1 MKHLLL
7 LHGAL
12 GHPGYFDFIKEKF
25 SDTFVVH
32 TPAFDGHAGR
42 PFTELSIGDYVT
54 QINNYCLGNG
64 LDQVSIFGYSM
75 GGYVG
80 LCYAAQFPEK
90 VMAIM
95 TLATKLNWSPEIA
108 AKEAGMLDPVVIKEK
123 VPRFADYLDKL
134 HGHSWEQ
141 LCSAVAILLSDLGAK
156 PLLTGPEFAAI
167 RANAQLMVGDKDNMV
182 GIEETFNAARQIKES
197 SFAVLPATIHP
208 FEKVNQPLVLRLMED
223 FFKV

>member
-1 MKHLLL
+1 MEHLLL

-25 SDTFVVH
+25 SGIYTLH
-32 TPAFDGHAGR
+32 TPVFEGHAGE
-42 PFTELSIGDYVT
+42 PFTELSIGAYVA
-54 QINNYCLGNG
+54 QINKYCMEND

-90 VMAIM
+90 VTAIM

-108 AKEAGMLDPVVIKEK
+108 AKEAGMLDPAVIKEK
-123 VPRFADYLDKL
+123 VPRFADYLHQL
-134 HGHSWEQ
+134 HGEDWEQ
-141 LCSAVAILLSDLGAK
+141 LCSTVATLLSDLGAK
-156 PLLTGPEFAAI
+156 PLLTGSEFGAI
-167 RANAQLMVGDKDNMV
+167 RAKAQLMVGDKDNMV
-182 GIEETFNAARQIKES
+182 SVEETFNAARQIKES

-208 FEKVNQPLVLRLMED
+208 FEKVNRPLVLKLMED